1 MLTKRATTHATLG
14 ETTIEEMRILLISE
28 VRRKGTGQGLEN
40 ATLQDNTKA
49 VGSRTIV
56 TVDTTRDAMR
66 IKNTGIDLVTL
77 IVERTIIEVM
87 TEMAVFRVTRVTDHR
102 AR

>member
-1 MLTKRATTHATLG
+1 MLTKRATTHG
-14 ETTIEEMRILLISE
+14 ETTIEEMMILLISE

-40 ATLQDNTKA
+40 VTLQDNTKA

-66 IKNTGIDLVTL
+66 IENTGIDLVTL